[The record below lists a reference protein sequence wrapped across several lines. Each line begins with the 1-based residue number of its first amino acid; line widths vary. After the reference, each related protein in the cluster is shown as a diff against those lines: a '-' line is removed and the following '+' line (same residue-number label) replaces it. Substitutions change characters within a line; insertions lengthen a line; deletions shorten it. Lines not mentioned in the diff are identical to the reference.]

1 MKIILKHILKNIWEK
16 KGRSLLII
24 ISLIIA
30 TTVFVLNLTMP
41 NELVI
46 KVQETLRSIYGKTD
60 MGMGTVEPF
69 SINDVN
75 IGNEK
80 ITYVGVSELDITI
93 DDKQAIVFY
102 KSNAFVG
109 HSFIQLAHKI
119 HSVPFFLFLELSVI
133 STFIGQLLIHFLQSM
148 HLLLSYFTL
157 NIVK

>member
-1 MKIILKHILKNIWEK
+1 MRIVLKHIYKNICEK

-75 IGNEK
+75 VGNEK

-93 DDKQAIVFY
+93 DDKQAIVFGLDID
-102 KSNAFVG
+102 KSVDMEMLGADIPSLNKNEV
-109 HSFIQLAHKI
+109 
-119 HSVPFFLFLELSVI
+119 VI
-133 STFIGQLLIHFLQSM
+133 
-148 HLLLSYFTL
+148 
-157 NIVK
+157 N